1 MYEITYCSTANPNL
15 SAEDLSDIL
24 ETAQSFNAKNNIT
37 GCLLYYN
44 QEFIQILEGEKEII
58 KELYSHISK
67 DKRHT
72 DLILLAEGK
81 KQDRVFYDWSMTF
94 YELSPND
101 AESIGKAV
109 FADNLVTFSNLVKKT
124 YFPHVPVLEQ
134 GAAVAGKVAI
144 RAHPLAIHFY
154 LLRLGRIKTRGGYT
168 ANAEYGG

>member
-15 SAEDLSDIL
+15 SAEDLSGIL
-24 ETAQSFNAKNNIT
+24 ETAQNFNAKNNIT

-72 DLILLAEGK
+72 NLILLAEGK

-109 FADNLVTFSNLVKKT
+109 FADNLVTFSNLVKKNT
-124 YFPHVPVLEQ
+124 FPTFQFWSKARQLLE
-134 GAAVAGKVAI
+134 
-144 RAHPLAIHFY
+144 R
-154 LLRLGRIKTRGGYT
+154 
-168 ANAEYGG
+168 